1 MQQLDAK
8 MEDFK
13 EEVKHKLIDTPA
25 SYEEQS
31 KLIKYL
37 KVCAFVPVNDNYHI
51 FFRFSNLNPI
61 LPGNVYAHI
70 IVG

>member
-1 MQQLDAK
+1 MAELDAK

-37 KVCAFVPVNDNYHI
+37 KVI
-51 FFRFSNLNPI
+51 GISLNKTRK
-61 LPGNVYAHI
+61 
-70 IVG
+70 

>member
-51 FFRFSNLNPI
+51 FF
-61 LPGNVYAHI
+61 
-70 IVG
+70 